1 MNSINFLF
9 YLNRQL
15 QNPEFQRE
23 WIRQTIIEYAQDGD
37 YIEFFRALEQVI
49 KARTT
54 VSKFAED
61 VGMNRVQ
68 LVDILHGRTKTPSLV
83 TINKIL
89 GGLGYTISIDEL
101 KSA

>member
-1 MNSINFLF
+1 MNIKFDD
-9 YLNRQL
+9 YLNIQL

-23 WIRQTIIEYAQDGD
+23 WIRQTILEYAQDGD

-68 LVDILHGRTKTPSLV
+68 LVDILPGPTKTPSLV